1 MERNRFLGEFLRA
14 RREATPV
21 EQAGLARVGHRRTP
35 GLRRE
40 EVAVL
45 AGIST
50 DYYSRLEQGRERNPS
65 DQVLGALARVMCLD
79 AEAVEYLHAL
89 AHPLPKGCRV
99 VEHREQAAPTLLRV
113 LRGWTRT
120 PGFIIDRW
128 MNMLATNRLA
138 DALYAGLECNDNLIR
153 LVFLNP
159 EAVHFYADWE
169 KTAYLKAAHIRT
181 VAAMGPQDPLL
192 SQLVEELAEHSEEFR
207 RLQTQRDLRPRTT
220 DTKRF
225 RHRLAGELAFEYDFY
240 TARSAPGQQLVLMQV
255 EPGSTSELGLATLW
269 ALADPDANVI
279 RLAQTPE
286 PVPPAEAEAVTAAV
300 TAAVSGLSDRG

>member
-1 MERNRFLGEFLRA
+1 MERNRLLGEFLRA

-21 EQAGLARVGHRRTP
+21 EQVGLARVGHRRTP

-40 EVAVL
+40 EVAIL

-65 DQVLGALARVMCLD
+65 DQVLVAIARVMCLE

-89 AHPLPKGCRV
+89 AHPLPKVYRV
-99 VEHREQAAPTLLRV
+99 VDHREEAAPTLLRV
-113 LRGWTRT
+113 LRGWTHT

-138 DALYAGLECNDNLIR
+138 DALYAGMEHNDNLIR

-159 EAVHFYADWE
+159 EALQFYADWE
-169 KTAYLKAAHIRT
+169 KTAYLKAAHLRG
-181 VAAMGPQDPLL
+181 VAAMDPHDPLL
-192 SQLVEELAEHSEEFR
+192 PRFVQELSAHNEEFR
-207 RLQTQRDLRPRTT
+207 RLRGQHDLRPRTN

-240 TARSAPGQQLVLMQV
+240 TAKSAPGQQLVLMQV
-255 EPGSTSELGLATLW
+255 GPDSAAEQGLAALC
-269 ALADPDANVI
+269 ALADSGVNVI
-279 RLAQTPE
+279 RLAPAPE
-286 PVPPAEAEAVTAAV
+286 PVPFGKTVV
-300 TAAVSGLSDRG
+300 SDRG